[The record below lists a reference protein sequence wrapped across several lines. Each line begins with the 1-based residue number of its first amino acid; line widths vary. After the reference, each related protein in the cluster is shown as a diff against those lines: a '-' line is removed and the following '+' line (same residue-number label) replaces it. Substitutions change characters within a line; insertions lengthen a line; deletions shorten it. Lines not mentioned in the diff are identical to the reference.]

1 MESRAGEKVGSRTK
15 IEVDYLARVEGET
28 AMVVELDGEPFLQL
42 RIFEPPRFFEGFL
55 VGRKY
60 DEVGDIV
67 SRICGICP
75 VSHMITAIQA
85 VERATGI
92 EVSEQTATLRR
103 VMCLSQIV
111 ASHLVHLYVLAMPDY
126 YGYPGIVGMQER
138 FRDRVLRLMRMKDVM
153 NKLTGII
160 GGRALHPV
168 TALPG
173 GFTAIPKPRELAN
186 VRDNL
191 KAIRQ
196 DARQVAHDIADF
208 KVPDFHAPC
217 EHLALNVEERYAID
231 GGAIVSDKGFSIAV
245 EQYGEHFREAEV
257 PYAFAKKSVL
267 ASQADDARVEGVSPD
282 QGRGQASDRGRD
294 ARDTGTIRV
303 GALARMNNKF
313 DKLQERTKS
322 VAQEIGFSPP
332 DDNPFHNNLAQS
344 LEVVDGI
351 EQCIQILESTSFE
364 DEELFARPEAG
375 EGGAITEAPR
385 GLLYHWYRIDRQG
398 VVEEANIVTPTS
410 HNFLVIERDLKEL
423 VTQHRDLDAPKLKLL
438 CEQLVRAYDPCFSC
452 SVH

>member
-1 MESRAGEKVGSRTK
+1 MESRTGEKVGSRTK
-15 IEVDYLARVEGET
+15 IEVNYIARVEGET
-28 AMVVELDGEPFLQL
+28 ALAIELDGEPFLQL
-42 RIFEPPRFFEGFL
+42 KIFEPPRFFEGFL

-92 EVSEQTATLRR
+92 EVSGQTMILRR
-103 VMCLSQIV
+103 LMCLSQIV

-126 YGYPGIVGMQER
+126 YGFPGIVGMHER
-138 FRDRVLRLMRMKDVM
+138 FNDRVLRLMRMKDVM
-153 NKLTGII
+153 NELTGII

-173 GFTAIPKPRELAN
+173 GFTAIPRQQEFDDVLEKLRLIRPDAEQV
-186 VRDNL
+186 VRD
-191 KAIRQ
+191 
-196 DARQVAHDIADF
+196 VADF
-208 KVPDFHAPC
+208 KVPDFHADC
-217 EHLALNVEERYAID
+217 EHLALDIEHGYAINA
-231 GGAIVSDKGFSIAV
+231 GTIVSDKGLSIEI
-245 EQYGEHFREAEV
+245 EQYGDYFHETEI
-257 PYAFAKKSVL
+257 PYAFAKKSV
-267 ASQADDARVEGVSPD
+267 VGD
-282 QGRGQASDRGRD
+282 Q
-294 ARDTGTIRV
+294 TTIRV
-303 GALARMNNKF
+303 GALARLNNKF
-313 DKLQERTKS
+313 EKLRERTKTLAHE
-322 VAQEIGFSPP
+322 VGFAPP

-344 LEVVDGI
+344 LEVMDGI
-351 EQCIQILESTSFE
+351 EQCIHILESASFE
-364 DEELFARPEAG
+364 DEDLYARPEAG
-375 EGGAITEAPR
+375 EGGAMTEAPR

-410 HNFLVIERDLKEL
+410 HNFMVIERDLKDL
-423 VTQHRDLDAPKLKLL
+423 VAQHRSLDAPALRLH